1 MSKPQGFTLI
11 ELMVTV
17 ALLTILVSIA
27 IPSYRQY
34 TVRNAESQAQ
44 ARMKQLELELNQWRS
59 SSLTYKGFRPKKISN
74 TGTITYSYDAGEGTD
89 IANSVI
95 YVPANSTAADYK
107 YKIVL
112 VDDGTNTANSLIRAR
127 VTTTLTADD
136 LATGR
141 SWVMYATPNPT
152 TFNDASKLLLNSSG
166 LQCKAKNSDSSV
178 SIIPTSCDTNWEKW

>member
-112 VDDGTNTANSLIRAR
+112 VDGTDTANSLVRDR
-127 VTTTLTADD
+127 STTTLTAAD

-166 LQCKAKNSDSSV
+166 LQCKAKNSDSAVTKS
-178 SIIPTSCDTNWEKW
+178 STNCGTNQEKW